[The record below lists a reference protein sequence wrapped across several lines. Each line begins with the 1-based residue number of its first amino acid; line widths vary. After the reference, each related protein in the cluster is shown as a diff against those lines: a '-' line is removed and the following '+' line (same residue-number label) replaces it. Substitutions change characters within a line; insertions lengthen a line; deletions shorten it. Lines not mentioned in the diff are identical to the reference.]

1 MSYPTV
7 VIVQSSYL
15 GMGIT
20 QYKLE
25 VKTWSYAVI
34 TMVLCIDWYHNISQL
49 KCMSE
54 MRRF

>member
-34 TMVLCIDWYHNISQL
+34 TMVLCID
-49 KCMSE
+49 
-54 MRRF
+54 